1 MEQRPPSRP
10 RVAWE
15 EVNVP
20 QAIRPR
26 QHPDEVTRFRL
37 LPHTS
42 WLAVYE
48 FRRDN
53 LDFIVKFIES
63 PANSVGEK
71 LRFLG
76 NVCELCNFSKND
88 TAPKGLGTF
97 CRSWLLTA
105 PCGCCFDPRVFRIQW
120 TMPYNHQGTVVA
132 AATPVL
138 PTPTP
143 SGYQSLE
150 KNSHD

>member
-1 MEQRPPSRP
+1 MSS
-10 RVAWE
+10 
-15 EVNVP
+15 VP
-20 QAIRPR
+20 QT
-26 QHPDEVTRFRL
+26 H
-37 LPHTS
+37 S
-42 WLAVYE
+42 WLPVYE

-63 PANSVGEK
+63 PANSVEEN

-76 NVCELCNFSKND
+76 NV
-88 TAPKGLGTF
+88 
-97 CRSWLLTA
+97 WLLTA

-120 TMPYNHQGTVVA
+120 TVPYNHQGTAVA